1 MPEDQN
7 LEYKES
13 WKDEYLKWICG
24 FANAQG
30 GKIFIGI
37 NDKEEIKGI
46 DNFKKL
52 MEDIPNKVVSIMGI
66 VVDVNL
72 YAKANKHFLEIIIYP
87 SSIPISYHGIYHYRS
102 GSTKQELKG
111 IALQQFLLNKIGKTW
126 DDLTIKK
133 ASLNDIDGNT
143 LKTFLHM
150 AIESKRI
157 ALDAS
162 VSNLETIFSN
172 LHLLDE
178 DGRLKNAAVL
188 LFYENPLKYFTNSY
202 FKIGRFGKSDSDLK
216 FQDII
221 EGNILDMPE
230 KVLSI
235 LRAKYLKSLIR
246 YEKLI
251 RIEELEYPEEA
262 LREAILNSIVHKDYT
277 GTFIQLSVYDDKL
290 VLWNPGNLPDG
301 LTIEKLKGKHPSRP
315 RNKNIAEIFFKAGYI
330 EAWGRGIAKIMESCS
345 KAGIPDP
352 EFVEFHGDRR

>member
-230 KVLSI
+230 
-235 LRAKYLKSLIR
+235 RYYL
-246 YEKLI
+246 Y
-251 RIEELEYPEEA
+251 YVQN
-262 LREAILNSIVHKDYT
+262 ILNH
-277 GTFIQLSVYDDKL
+277 LSDM
-290 VLWNPGNLPDG
+290 
-301 LTIEKLKGKHPSRP
+301 
-315 RNKNIAEIFFKAGYI
+315 RN
-330 EAWGRGIAKIMESCS
+330 
-345 KAGIPDP
+345 
-352 EFVEFHGDRR
+352 